1 MPLLT
6 LRKKILLA
14 ALAILLA
21 GTVCV
26 GLWFYL
32 DKGRSSLSSANPSEE
47 LYPVRGIDISAHND
61 SVDLIAARDAHNL
74 SFVFVKATEGATFK
88 DRNFIKNVRAANA
101 AGLPVGAY
109 HFFRF
114 DKSGLMQALNFLNS
128 VRGLNLDL
136 PLVIDIEEWGNP
148 HQVPIELIMSRLKDM
163 TDYLESHGYKYII
176 YTNKSG
182 HKRFFEDKMPDGT
195 PLWICSFT
203 DPPGPD
209 HWLFWQHS
217 HRGRIEGIDRHV
229 DLNVFN
235 GDRESWERWLDS
247 VNTQ

>member
-1 MPLLT
+1 MPRLT
-6 LRKKILLA
+6 RNKKFLLA
-14 ALAILLA
+14 AAVILLTA
-21 GTVCV
+21 GGAL
-26 GLWFYL
+26 GLWLYL
-32 DKGRSSLSSANPSEE
+32 DKGRSSLSSADPSKD
-47 LYPVRGIDISAHND
+47 LYPIRGIDISAHND
-61 SVDLIAARDAHNL
+61 SVDLKAAREAHDI

-88 DRNFIKNVRAANA
+88 DRNFIQNVRAAKD

-114 DKSGLMQALNFLNS
+114 ESPGMMQALNFLNS
-128 VRGLNLDL
+128 VRGRELDL

-148 HQVPIELIMSRLKDM
+148 HHVPAETVRARLQEM
-163 TDYLESHGYKYII
+163 TDYLESHGYQYII

-182 HKRFFEDKMPDGT
+182 HQRFFNERLPQNT

-209 HWLFWQHS
+209 KWLFWQHS
-217 HRGRIEGIDRHV
+217 HRGSITGINRHV

-235 GDRESWERWLDS
+235 GNRDAWNRWLDS
-247 VNTQ
+247 LSVQ